1 LFVGN
6 VKVFVTKKK
15 WSEDMFD
22 YQGKTALIT
31 GASTGIGATFAR
43 AVTE

>member
-1 LFVGN
+1 MY
-6 VKVFVTKKK
+6 VTKKK

-31 GASTGIGATFAR
+31 GASSGIGATFAR
-43 AVTE
+43 AVAE